1 MTSQRAR
8 FTHPRQLRL
17 KRRAASQRTRSPPLL
32 QAPSVEGLSVANLMH
47 NIEEK
52 NCTSLL
58 EGALGLPLREKNLG
72 PLQSKLQQ
80 QGKVVLETDLQHDA
94 CGAGGPLAGLPKADR
109 KMPEMLKAA
118 IDRGGVRSKSYLGNK
133 FREEVKKSSAAGQEY
148 QRCISRAE
156 GAALRLNWCRRA
168 VREHLREGGARAIM
182 EAGTPMGHPPCCD

>member
-8 FTHPRQLRL
+8 FIHPRQLRL
-17 KRRAASQRTRSPPLL
+17 KRRAASQCTRRNPLL

-118 IDRGGVRSKSYLGNK
+118 IDKGGFRSKSYLGNK

-148 QRCISRAE
+148 QRCISRAL
-156 GAALRLNWCRRA
+156 ARRS
-168 VREHLREGGARAIM
+168 
-182 EAGTPMGHPPCCD
+182 